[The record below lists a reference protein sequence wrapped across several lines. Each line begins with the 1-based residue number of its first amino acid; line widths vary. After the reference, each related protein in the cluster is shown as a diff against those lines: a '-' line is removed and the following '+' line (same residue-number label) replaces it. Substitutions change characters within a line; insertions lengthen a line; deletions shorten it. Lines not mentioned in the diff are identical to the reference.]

1 MNRAQDIALASDMR
15 AALSRL
21 LRQFRKQVVPY
32 QVSVTENT
40 TLALL
45 DQHKQLL
52 PSELAAMEKVTAQAM
67 SQILNNL
74 EAQGYIKRTSLE
86 YDKRKVQVSLSK
98 EGARVLAEIRNIR
111 AEWLARAMGALLNA
125 DEKKV
130 LKQAAGII
138 QRLADYEEHKA

>member
-1 MNRAQDIALASDMR
+1 MNRAQDITLASDMR

-21 LRQFRKQVVPY
+21 LRQFRRQVVPY
-32 QVSVTENT
+32 QVSVTEHT

-74 EAQGYIKRTSLE
+74 EAQGYIKRTPLE
-86 YDKRKVQVSLSK
+86 DDKRKVQVSLSK

-138 QRLADYEEHKA
+138 QRLADYDENA

>member
-1 MNRAQDIALASDMR
+1 MNRAQDIALASDIR

-21 LRQFRKQVVPY
+21 LRQLRKQPVPY
-32 QVSVTENT
+32 QVSVTEHT

-45 DQHKQLL
+45 DLHKQLL

-67 SQILNNL
+67 SQMLNNL
-74 EAQGYIKRTSLE
+74 EAQGYIKRTPLE
-86 YDKRKVQVSLSK
+86 DDKRKVQVSLSK
-98 EGARVLAEIRNIR
+98 EGARVLTEMRNIR
-111 AEWLARAMGALLNA
+111 AEWLARAMSALLNA

-138 QRLADYEEHKA
+138 QRLADYDE

>member
-1 MNRAQDIALASDMR
+1 MNRAQDITLASDMR

-32 QVSVTENT
+32 QVSVTEHT

-74 EAQGYIKRTSLE
+74 EAQGYIKRTPLE
-86 YDKRKVQVSLSK
+86 DDKRKVQVSLSK

-125 DEKKV
+125 DAKKV

-138 QRLADYEEHKA
+138 QRLADYDENA